1 MPVLSVI
8 LPQRGLTKAHIMRIL
23 VILKECIFC
32 TLTVLHQLPKC
43 YTSFSGQSKRYQTQ
57 AKYKDTRH
65 GQSNM
70 FPELWIIQQP
80 CCPGSLTLS
89 IFFCRQLLY
98 FWTLHGQ
105 SDMFVVNNT
114 EPVFS
119 VLPWESDIFHFLL
132 HTTTVLLNITW
143 AIKHV
148 CRQLLYHF
156 YQHMLWSVELIWKV

>member
-43 YTSFSGQSKRYQTQ
+43 YTSFSGQRKRYQTQ

-65 GQSNM
+65 GQSKM

-80 CCPGSLTLS
+80 
-89 IFFCRQLLY
+89 
-98 FWTLHGQ
+98 
-105 SDMFVVNNT
+105 
-114 EPVFS
+114 
-119 VLPWESDIFHFLL
+119 VLPWDSDTFHFLL
-132 HTTTVLLNITW
+132 QTTTVLLNLNILGIFINTCSGSLSW
-143 AIKHV
+143 FER
-148 CRQLLYHF
+148 CRWLNFACLTTCMVMLLQNPTFNYQL
-156 YQHMLWSVELIWKV
+156 VV